1 MRVKL
6 YISILKSQMLDTLV
20 KLYQNFKCA
29 TILVSQITL
38 RKQQRIADFF

>member
-1 MRVKL
+1 M
-6 YISILKSQMLDTLV
+6 TLV

-38 RKQQRIADFF
+38 GKQQRIADFFFFAQAQEYLHKIKI